1 MRAEMDAVKADLN
14 RQDEKSTHFV
24 TRAELQAPPV
34 RVKGNIKPTVPED
47 WT

>member
-14 RQDEKSTHFV
+14 RQDERSSFFV